1 MMVDINTKF
10 DQLCAKIDEMKQRNT
25 EEHEVVCAKLGRM
38 NTALFAKDDDNEFKM
53 TGLMVIGQRIDSHID
68 TVCAMGRY
76 LRHAIVWL
84 GSIASGVSAIWFLGF
99 QLGWW

>member
-1 MMVDINTKF
+1 MADIETKF

-25 EEHEVVCAKLGRM
+25 EEHEVVCAKLERM

-68 TVCAMGRY
+68 TVCALGRFARKS
-76 LRHAIVWL
+76 LVGL
-84 GSIASGVSAIWFLGF
+84 GSVASAVSAIWFLGF